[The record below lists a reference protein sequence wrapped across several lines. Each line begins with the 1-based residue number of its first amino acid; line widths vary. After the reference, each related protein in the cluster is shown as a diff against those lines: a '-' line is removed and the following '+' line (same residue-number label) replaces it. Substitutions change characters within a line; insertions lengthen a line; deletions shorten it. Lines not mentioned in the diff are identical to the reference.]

1 MGGQRLSAT
10 NEDEAVRQEME
21 KRLMRERVLRVVLTS
36 EARARLNNIKMVKPQ
51 LAKLIE
57 DQIIQQASAGRI
69 TRPITDDELKQILAS
84 IQQPKKE
91 FRIRWA

>member
-1 MGGQRLSAT
+1 MSAT

-21 KRLMRERVLRVVLTS
+21 RRLMRERVLRVVLTS